1 MAGKVGGY
9 SPLHELE
16 FTSALHQKV
25 FGGQATPA
33 QVTPAQVTAASAL
46 VAANLSTGVPGECP
60 LMGYSLSRLRAT
72 QGSWTVRFSHHS
84 RNWRRL

>member
-33 QVTPAQVTAASAL
+33 QVTAASPL